1 MQNRSFNLLLRLLL
15 PGWYLYFASTRVPA
29 IFLLHARF
37 FTFLWR
43 IFVIFQVCCCWIFLC
58 FTTVFLLLL
67 GFFYIHGCFFL
78 KATIYLLIENSYIF
92 STNEKQELRCSVN
105 GLIYW
110 NFAYLW
116 RYRRIIIVFDLSWK
130 QPILENYELKKNLHF
145 WNRLC
150 WYKMCMK
157 IKRPNFHAVIPWIN
171 TLI

>member
-1 MQNRSFNLLLRLLL
+1 MIVRIFSSDLRAFLDHTICKTWIINILYLL
-15 PGWYLYFASTRVPA
+15 PTIVILTNRVVEFFFVLQLFFF
-29 IFLLHARF
+29 FLL
-37 FTFLWR
+37 
-43 IFVIFQVCCCWIFLC
+43 V
-58 FTTVFLLLL
+58 
-67 GFFYIHGCFFL
+67 FFYIHGCFFL

-157 IKRPNFHAVIPWIN
+157 IKRPNFHAVIP
-171 TLI
+171 